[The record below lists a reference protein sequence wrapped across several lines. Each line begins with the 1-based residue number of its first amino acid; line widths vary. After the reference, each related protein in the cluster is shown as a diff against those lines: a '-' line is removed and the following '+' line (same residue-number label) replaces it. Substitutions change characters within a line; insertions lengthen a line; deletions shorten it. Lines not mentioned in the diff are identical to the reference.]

1 MVRPIHSMIAVALLL
16 LTSSP
21 AQAERVQF
29 PICGSGKRITCM
41 VDGDT
46 LWYQGVKYRLEG
58 IDAPEK
64 APRHKCMQEGLQ
76 ARMATERLAEMMS
89 KNDFTITTHGK
100 DRNGRTLAR
109 FHIGDTTAG
118 QMLVNEGLAKVWKGR
133 KAEWCH

>member
-76 ARMATERLAEMMS
+76 ARMATERLAETRLPGRCWSMKGWQRS
-89 KNDFTITTHGK
+89 GK
-100 DRNGRTLAR
+100 AARRNGAIDWRPLFTVAY
-109 FHIGDTTAG
+109 
-118 QMLVNEGLAKVWKGR
+118 
-133 KAEWCH
+133 